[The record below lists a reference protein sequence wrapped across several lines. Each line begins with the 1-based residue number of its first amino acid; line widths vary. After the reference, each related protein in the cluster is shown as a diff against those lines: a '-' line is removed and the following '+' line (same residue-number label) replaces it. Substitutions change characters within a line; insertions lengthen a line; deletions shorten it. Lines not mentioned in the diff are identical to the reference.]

1 MSGGFAGR
9 GISPAL
15 LVVTALLALP
25 AAAGA
30 TTRYAAPGGNAEDTI
45 CVAPD
50 APRCSIG
57 AAAGGPDVAHAD
69 EAVIL
74 PGSYSDTAGDLN
86 GDTGNPT
93 DGVVQPTAGSVHGE
107 PFEPMP
113 VITVSGLDP
122 MFANGN
128 GAFLLSATTLSHVEI
143 HAGAMASA
151 ALTVGFGS
159 PDSVVDHVIAEST
172 RDGAITCVHWNG
184 VIRDSVCS
192 SSGAGGIGVGASV
205 SGGVNTMNLT
215 LRSVTA
221 ISTGANSFGLSYR
234 FFGGSSAN
242 WIVNS
247 RSVIAQGTSKDVVAG
262 AIKFGGTCPNTTVSL
277 DFSDYATTQ
286 TVSDTG
292 CVAAVSPA
300 GSGGNQTDPP
310 MLAPD
315 GIHQLAGSIT
325 VDHGFVDTS
334 SGTTDIDGQ
343 ARTIGSAPDIGAD
356 ERAFPTSTTVECTP
370 NPVVFESGPA
380 QCAVRVTD
388 TTSTPPVTFLSG
400 IRLTSDMPGS
410 FVANCETLFMA
421 TPTEG
426 TCTAPYT
433 PIAPGTH
440 TITAVYPGD
449 ANHDSSQDTDS
460 LQVTVPGSVP
470 GPGGALSPPSTIT
483 KKKCKKKKKKHRAAA
498 AKKKKKCKKRRKRR

>member
-1 MSGGFAGR
+1 LFS
-9 GISPAL
+9 
-15 LVVTALLALP
+15 ALLAVP
-25 AAAGA
+25 AAASA
-30 TTRYAAPGGNAEDTI
+30 TTRYAAPGGKAEDTV
-45 CVAPD
+45 CVTTD
-50 APRCSIG
+50 APKCSIG
-57 AAAGGPDVAHAD
+57 TAAGGPDVAHAD

-74 PGSYSDTAGDLN
+74 PGNYSDTDGDLN
-86 GDTGNPT
+86 GDSGNPT
-93 DGVVQPTAGSVHGE
+93 DGIVQPVAGSVHGE

-113 VITVSGLDP
+113 VITVNGLDP
-122 MFANGN
+122 MFPNGN
-128 GAFLLSATTLSHVEI
+128 GAFLLSATTLSHLEI

-151 ALTVGFGS
+151 ALTTGFGS
-159 PDSVVDHVIAEST
+159 PDSIVEHVIASST
-172 RDGAITCVHWNG
+172 RDNAITCNHWNG
-184 VIRDSVCS
+184 IIRESVCS
-192 SSGAGGIGVGASV
+192 SSGAGGVGVGASV

-221 ISTGANSFGLSYR
+221 VSTGTNSFGASYR

-247 RSVIAQGTSKDVVAG
+247 RSVIADGTSTDVVAG
-262 AIKFGGTCPNTTVSL
+262 ALKLGGFCPNTTVSL

-286 TVSDTG
+286 TVNDTG

-300 GSGGNQTDPP
+300 GTGSNQTEPP
-310 MLAPD
+310 TLAPD
-315 GIHQLAGSIT
+315 GIHQLASSIT

-356 ERAFPTSTTVECTP
+356 ELAFPTSTTVECTP
-370 NPVVFESGPA
+370 NPLVFESGPA
-380 QCAVRVTD
+380 QCAVTVTD

-400 IRLTSDMPGS
+400 VRLLSDMPGS

-421 TPTEG
+421 TPTQG

-433 PIAPGTH
+433 PDIAGTH

-460 LQVTVPGSVP
+460 LQVTLSGSAP
-470 GPGGALSPPSTIT
+470 GPGGAPSTPGSAAKT
-483 KKKCKKKKKKHRAAA
+483 KCKKKKKKHRAAA
-498 AKKKKKCKKRRKRR
+498 AKKKKCKKRKTKRR